1 MKDNYVPNSDISFL
15 IKKLDN
21 HIQRKIHALYSRK
34 EFHECSIMNMWVAD
48 YLFDMNQQ
56 GRVVF
61 QKDIEAEF
69 SINRAT
75 ASKMLSLMEK
85 KHLIK
90 RTNDVNDSRLK
101 QIELEPMGLEL
112 QRLCC
117 YIQQELEKNLTAHLT
132 EQEVAL
138 FKALCFRMLEH
149 I

>member
-1 MKDNYVPNSDISFL
+1 
-15 IKKLDN
+15 
-21 HIQRKIHALYSRK
+21 
-34 EFHECSIMNMWVAD
+34 MWVAD

-117 YIQQELEKNLTAHLT
+117 YIQQELEKTLQLILRNKKLPYLRHFVFACLNTYDFVL
-132 EQEVAL
+132 L
-138 FKALCFRMLEH
+138 K
-149 I
+149 

>member
-1 MKDNYVPNSDISFL
+1 MQDNYVPNPDISFL

-21 HIQRKIHALYSRK
+21 HIQKKFHALYSRK
-34 EFHECSIMNMWVAD
+34 EFQECSIMNMWVAD

-56 GRVVF
+56 EKVVF

-85 KHLIK
+85 KKLIK
-90 RTNDVNDSRLK
+90 RTNDPIDSRLK
-101 QIELEPMGLEL
+101 QIELEPLGLEL
-112 QRLCC
+112 QKLCR
-117 YIQQELEKNLTAHLT
+117 YIREEIEKNLTAHLT
-132 EQEVAL
+132 EEDVLL
-138 FKALCFRMLEH
+138 FKALCLRMIEH